1 MKALKIITIITLAVV
16 AVSLVTA
23 TAFAF
28 LVNRTGTYTQYGT
41 NTRIIYPYG
50 GNGYGYGGMMGGG
63 MMGGYGGGYSYS
75 PPIYVNGTYVT
86 SLNVTTAETI
96 ATNYLSAV
104 NNPDLAVKEIEEYS
118 QNFYVQYYEKSTGIG
133 AFEMLVDKYSGSIYP
148 EMGPNMMWN
157 AKYGMMS
164 GMMGFFAGTPT
175 ASMPVSADQAKA
187 NAQQWL
193 NNNIAGATVG
203 EVFPFY
209 GYYHVMA
216 MVNGTNYGMMSVNG
230 YSGQVWYHTW
240 HGTFIQAIDVS

>member
-1 MKALKIITIITLAVV
+1 
-16 AVSLVTA
+16 
-23 TAFAF
+23 
-28 LVNRTGTYTQYGT
+28 
-41 NTRIIYPYG
+41 
-50 GNGYGYGGMMGGG
+50 

-86 SLNVTTAETI
+86 PLNITTAETI

-118 QNFYVQYYEKSTGIG
+118 QNFYVQIAEKSTGIG
-133 AFEMLVDKYSGSIYP
+133 AYEMLIDKYTGSISP

-157 AKYGMMS
+157 TKYGMMS

-193 NNNIAGATVG
+193 NNNMPGASVG